1 MNIEEE
7 RRRREEEERRRREEE
22 ERRRREKEEK
32 EIREAERNSKLID
45 DIQQLQNM
53 EKDLYFDLEK
63 ASAANKSVREQTD
76 IINKINDLSRMR
88 INLFEEL
95 NKEFRETQ
103 VGVAEKK
110 IDLVDQM
117 TITGMVE
124 NQLNQAKENLQ
135 HLDSVKNS
143 QMRMVEINTY
153 YSERYRYYISIIQI
167 LIIITAI
174 VLVLF
179 IIYKKEWIPRYITL
193 YIILGVVAVGIVILT
208 WKIIGLNRRNN
219 MDFNKIDWKW
229 NSNDAP
235 QNSVFAYDKKQLE
248 GALEGA
254 KSSLED
260 DALNYAKSLGIT
272 CIGDE
277 CCSKDMKFDKT
288 TMKCVD
294 K

>member
-1 MNIEEE
+1 M
-7 RRRREEEERRRREEE
+7 
-22 ERRRREKEEK
+22 
-32 EIREAERNSKLID
+32 SKAPENNRKLLD
-45 DIQQLQNM
+45 DIQELQTM
-53 EKDLYFDLEK
+53 ERNLYYDLEK
-63 ASAANKSVREQTD
+63 ASAENKSKDEQNY
-76 IINKINDLSRMR
+76 IIDRINELSKLRV
-88 INLFEEL
+88 NLFEQL
-95 NKEFRETQ
+95 NNDFKETQ
-103 VGVAEKK
+103 MDVADKK
-110 IDLVDQM
+110 IDLIDQM
-117 TITGMVE
+117 TLTGVVE
-124 NQLNQAKENLQ
+124 NQLNQAKGNLQ
-135 HLDSVKNS
+135 ELDSLRNE
-143 QMRMVEINTY
+143 QLRMVEINTY
-153 YSERYRYYISIIQI
+153 YSEKYNYYISIIQI
-167 LIIITAI
+167 LIIITSI
-174 VLVLF
+174 ILILF